1 MTRGDTVRGQIEIE
15 FRHVVVVHEIDRAGS
30 IARAA
35 RTLGLAQPAVSELL
49 ARLERY
55 LGQPIFTRSRSGVA
69 ATAFGRDFLANS
81 QHLLPIFS
89 DLLEDLASRKRV
101 SDSSVRDRKLRFGGL
116 PSEVTTAV
124 MAALLTQ
131 QRPAG
136 VRLRQDL
143 DSEQLLELLGEG
155 RLEMAV
161 VIDNTNHDRLDLPPR
176 VSSQGLGTGGWVA
189 AVGPRHRL
197 RGTASIT
204 LRDLKDEP
212 WLLSTS
218 LPGSAKTALF
228 RACSAA
234 GFVPQVIAEAEP
246 STLRELVTGGY
257 GVCVD
262 VASLPARPLGGI
274 PLAGGPAP
282 VRYLLAWRNQTV
294 TPRELANA
302 VRAGEFALTG
312 EISSDAESREPL
324 TRPAPILLSPD
335 TGAPARAPIVA

>member
-1 MTRGDTVRGQIEIE
+1 VRGHIEIE

-35 RTLGLAQPAVSELL
+35 RTLGLSQPAASELL

-55 LGQPIFTRSRSGVA
+55 LGQPIFTRSRSGVT

-89 DLLEDLASRKRV
+89 DLLEDLASRRHV
-101 SDSSVRDRKLRFGGL
+101 SDRSVRDQKLRFGGL
-116 PSEVTTAV
+116 PSEATTAV
-124 MAALLTQ
+124 MADLLTH

-136 VRLRQDL
+136 VHLRQDL

-161 VIDNTNHDRLDLPPR
+161 LIDNTNPDRLELPPR
-176 VSSQGLGTGGWVA
+176 VSFQALGTGAWVA
-189 AVGPRHRL
+189 AVGRSHPLHDAP
-197 RGTASIT
+197 GVT
-204 LRDLKDEP
+204 LRDLKDEQ

-218 LPGSAKTALF
+218 LPGSTKTALF

-234 GFVPQVIAEAEP
+234 GFLPQVIAEAEP
-246 STLRELVTGGY
+246 STLRDLVTGGY
-257 GVCVD
+257 GICID
-262 VASLPARPLGGI
+262 VTSLPARPPGSI
-274 PLAGGPAP
+274 PLTGGPAP

-294 TPRELANA
+294 TPRELTN
-302 VRAGEFALTG
+302 VLRAGKLALTG
-312 EISSDAESREPL
+312 DTASDAKSHEPL
-324 TRPAPILLSPD
+324 SGPAPMLLNPD
-335 TGAPARAPIVA
+335 TVALARAPIMA